1 MVVSGCSRSGMV
13 EGVATD
19 EGGSRGGGRGVG
31 GGFDTKLTERMRL
44 RCVIRVVER
53 EKVLVKASSLSGSE

>member
-19 EGGSRGGGRGVG
+19 EGGSRGGGEGRRGWFRHETNGADEVEMC
-31 GGFDTKLTERMRL
+31 DSCRR
-44 RCVIRVVER
+44 ER
-53 EKVLVKASSLSGSE
+53 EGLGKSFKSVWQ